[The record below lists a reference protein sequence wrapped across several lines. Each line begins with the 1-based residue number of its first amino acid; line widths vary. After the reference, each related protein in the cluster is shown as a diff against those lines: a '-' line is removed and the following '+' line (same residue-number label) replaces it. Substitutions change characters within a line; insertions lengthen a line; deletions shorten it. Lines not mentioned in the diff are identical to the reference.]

1 MPAKRSRSRRK
12 PTLPVLLTEL
22 AVASAETILH
32 RTALAASGRCSP
44 LEYQRMVSE
53 KILAVQQTT
62 FAAIVPGV
70 AAATLLAPWHRA
82 ARSNARRLRRK

>member
-12 PTLPVLLTEL
+12 PTVPVLLAEM
-22 AVASAETILH
+22 AVASAETIFH

-44 LEYQRMVSE
+44 SEYQRMVSE
-53 KILAVQQTT
+53 KILAAQQMTL
-62 FAAIVPGV
+62 AAMVPGV

-82 ARSNARRLRRK
+82 ARSNSRRLRRK